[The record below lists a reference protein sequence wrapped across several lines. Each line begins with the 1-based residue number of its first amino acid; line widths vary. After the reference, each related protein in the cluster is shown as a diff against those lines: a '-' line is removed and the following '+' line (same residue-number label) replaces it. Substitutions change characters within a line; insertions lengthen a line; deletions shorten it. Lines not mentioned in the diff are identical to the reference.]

1 MNSNKSVYPVDVCK
15 SGGSVDVRKPVCL
28 VDIRKPF
35 FVDYWKHVTLL
46 WILLFF
52 AVSINTSVFNRTILY
67 MILFINIYMTY
78 LIFSK
83 FSKCTFVILISY
95 FLYIGD
101 RLFKYLFL
109 GIFII
114 YKYFFKLLLI
124 ILVMNFAF
132 VNIFYLNN
140 VSFGVD
146 NVKTINGTYSLTI
159 MAEDFSNYRQEVFI
173 SVSVTPEN
181 TKSLD

>member
-1 MNSNKSVYPVDVCK
+1 
-15 SGGSVDVRKPVCL
+15 
-28 VDIRKPF
+28 
-35 FVDYWKHVTLL
+35 
-46 WILLFF
+46 
-52 AVSINTSVFNRTILY
+52 
-67 MILFINIYMTY
+67 MTY

-159 MAEDFSNYRQEVFI
+159 MADDFSNYGREIYTCFCH
-173 SVSVTPEN
+173 N
-181 TKSLD
+181 

>member
-1 MNSNKSVYPVDVCK
+1 MSPVNSSKPVLPIDVRKPVRPVNYNKSVYPVDVYK
-15 SGGSVDVRKPVCL
+15 SGGPVDVRKPVCL

-35 FVDYWKHVTLL
+35 LVDYWKHSTLFL
-46 WILLFF
+46 ILLFF

-83 FSKCTFVILISY
+83 FFKCTFVILIGY

-101 RLFKYLFL
+101 RLFKYLFF

-114 YKYFFKLLLI
+114 CQYFFKTI
-124 ILVMNFAF
+124 
-132 VNIFYLNN
+132 VNY
-140 VSFGVD
+140 
-146 NVKTINGTYSLTI
+146 
-159 MAEDFSNYRQEVFI
+159 I
-173 SVSVTPEN
+173 SYE
-181 TKSLD
+181 LCFC

>member
-67 MILFINIYMTY
+67 MILFRNIYMTH

-83 FSKCTFVILISY
+83 FLKCTFVTLIGY

-101 RLFKYLFL
+101 RILK
-109 GIFII
+109 I
-114 YKYFFKLLLI
+114 YF
-124 ILVMNFAF
+124 
-132 VNIFYLNN
+132 
-140 VSFGVD
+140 
-146 NVKTINGTYSLTI
+146 
-159 MAEDFSNYRQEVFI
+159 
-173 SVSVTPEN
+173 
-181 TKSLD
+181 